1 MYIIII
7 LLIILFI
14 IFVCKICF
22 AKENYKNIET
32 ITILTRTGTRESCF
46 IRLKKSLE
54 SQHFHHYKHLISND
68 NGDNLFLE
76 KENNVIPV
84 EPAIKTFFWECPY
97 NEYLNKLTA
106 LADGWIIII
115 DDDAKFVAPSF
126 LERLSKLCK
135 NTKKENVI
143 IYRIYYGKMKEIRP
157 LNKSLKK
164 GTIDMA
170 NICIHSSL
178 LKKYPFGRNCG
189 GDWTLLKQLK
199 NDKVP
204 IVFDKTLPIGVWA
217 NTNGK
222 SGGKE
227 IECF

>member
-1 MYIIII
+1 MYIILI

-14 IFVCKICF
+14 IVLYKICCQ
-22 AKENYKNIET
+22 KENYKNVET

-46 IRLKKSLE
+46 TQLKKSLE
-54 SQHFHHYKHLISND
+54 SQDFHHYKHLISND
-68 NGDNLFLE
+68 NPDNLFLE
-76 KENNVIPV
+76 KENQVIHVDPV
-84 EPAIKTFFWECPY
+84 IKNFFWECPY
-97 NEYLNKLTA
+97 NEYLNKLNT
-106 LADGWIIII
+106 LANGWVIIM
-115 DDDAKFVAPSF
+115 DDDAKFVDPSF
-126 LERLSKLCK
+126 LEKLSKLCK

-143 IYRIYYGKMKEIRP
+143 IYRIYYGKMKQIRP
-157 LNKSLKK
+157 LNNSLKK

-178 LKKYPFGRNCG
+178 LKKYPFGRHCG

-204 IVFDKTLPIGVWA
+204 ILFNKTLPIGVWA

-222 SGGKE
+222 SGGKD